1 MRPVTAHGWNFGL
14 YGVEVLARELKA
26 ARAAGGDIGALP
38 TLQAFEREHRRTT
51 LPVYLGTNALVSL
64 FTDQRALP
72 KLVRQAVLTLA
83 ERAPLFSGLIKSA
96 ITRQLTGETS
106 GFSLPRPPWRRP
118 RSAPAA
124 RLWNWR
130 PYGPIELTIPS
141 WQAW

>member
-64 FTDQRALP
+64 FTDQRA
-72 KLVRQAVLTLA
+72 
-83 ERAPLFSGLIKSA
+83 PLFSGLIKSA

-106 GFSLPRPPWRRP
+106 GFTLPRPPWRRP

-130 PYGPIELTIPS
+130 PYGPIELTIRS